1 MITTPIPA
9 AAEPW
14 RHPAPVRR
22 PVRPIK
28 RIRKIGF
35 SVLAVLIGL
44 WSLLPF
50 VWQALSSFQPDAA
63 LTSKTPV
70 LLSAQLTLS
79 HYAAIFGA
87 RDFQAYIL
95 NSAIVTLSATLIALV
110 LAAACAYAL
119 TRLPLPDKGI
129 VLAVSLA
136 LSMFPQISIV
146 TPLYLVMIKFNL
158 LDTYEGLAG
167 VYVGLSMPLMIF
179 VMYGHFRSIPLQMD
193 EAASIDGAG
202 RLRTLVSIIL
212 PLAAPGVVTAGLL
225 GFIANWN
232 EFLLALSFTS
242 SQQRQ
247 TIPVGIANFNGQY
260 FVPWGDMAAASVVV
274 TIPLI
279 VMVLVFQR
287 RLVAGITAGGVKE

>member
-1 MITTPIPA
+1 MSATAVRPA
-9 AAEPW
+9 ATRIHLA
-14 RHPAPVRR
+14 HR
-22 PVRPIK
+22 PVSLRRRLR
-28 RIRKIGF
+28 RIAF
-35 SVLAVLIGL
+35 SCLAILIGL
-44 WSLLPF
+44 WSVLPF
-50 VWQALSSFQPDAA
+50 VWQTLSSFQLDAA

-70 LLSAQLTLS
+70 LLSAQMTWS
-79 HYAAIFGA
+79 HYRSIFGA
-87 RDFQAYIL
+87 RDFQSYIL
-95 NSAIVTLSATLIALV
+95 NSVIVTFSATAVALV

-119 TRLPLPDKGI
+119 TRLPLPGKGL
-129 VLAVSLA
+129 VLGVSLA

-146 TPLYLVMIKFNL
+146 APLYLVMIRFNL

-193 EAASIDGAG
+193 EAASIDGAS
-202 RLRTLVSIIL
+202 RLRTLFSIIL

-232 EFLLALSFTS
+232 EVLLALSFTS

-260 FVPWGDMAAASVVV
+260 FIPWGDMAAASVVV
-274 TIPLI
+274 TIPL
-279 VMVLVFQR
+279 VVLVLVFQR
-287 RLVAGITAGGVKE
+287 RLVAGITSGGIKE

>member
-1 MITTPIPA
+1 MA
-9 AAEPW
+9 
-14 RHPAPVRR
+14 
-22 PVRPIK
+22 
-28 RIRKIGF
+28 F
-35 SVLAVLIGL
+35 SCLAILIGL
-44 WSLLPF
+44 WSVLPF
-50 VWQALSSFQPDAA
+50 VWQTLSSFQPDAA

-70 LLSAQLTLS
+70 LLSAQMTWS
-79 HYAAIFGA
+79 HYRSIFGA
-87 RDFQAYIL
+87 RDFQSYIL
-95 NSAIVTLSATLIALV
+95 NSVIVTFAATAVALI

-119 TRLPLPDKGI
+119 TRLPLPGKGL
-129 VLAVSLA
+129 VLGVSLA

-146 TPLYLVMIKFNL
+146 APLYLVMIRFNL

-193 EAASIDGAG
+193 EAASIDGAS
-202 RLRTLVSIIL
+202 RLRTLFSIIL

-260 FVPWGDMAAASVVV
+260 FIPWGDMAAASVVV
-274 TIPLI
+274 TIPL
-279 VMVLVFQR
+279 VALVLVFQR
-287 RLVAGITAGGVKE
+287 RLVAGITSGGIKE